1 MSPDL
6 IVKDVDLYRK
16 LSVLCGAIKNIK
28 NTKFYQNGIHCKRGT
43 EKMAPEK
50 MAPEKMTPEKMA
62 PGKKGTRKKWHY
74 VNLERMAPQE
84 KMSAYF
90 HN

>member
-1 MSPDL
+1 
-6 IVKDVDLYRK
+6 
-16 LSVLCGAIKNIK
+16 
-28 NTKFYQNGIHCKRGT
+28 
-43 EKMAPEK
+43 MAPEK

>member
-1 MSPDL
+1 MAP
-6 IVKDVDLYRK
+6 
-16 LSVLCGAIKNIK
+16 
-28 NTKFYQNGIHCKRGT
+28 

-50 MAPEKMTPEKMA
+50 MAPEKMA
-62 PGKKGTRKKWHY
+62 PGKKGTQKKWHY

>member
-1 MSPDL
+1 MGIL
-6 IVKDVDLYRK
+6 VFGQ
-16 LSVLCGAIKNIK
+16 GAGRYKVH
-28 NTKFYQNGIHCKRGT
+28 T
-43 EKMAPEK
+43 MAPEK
-50 MAPEKMTPEKMA
+50 MAPEKMAPEKMA